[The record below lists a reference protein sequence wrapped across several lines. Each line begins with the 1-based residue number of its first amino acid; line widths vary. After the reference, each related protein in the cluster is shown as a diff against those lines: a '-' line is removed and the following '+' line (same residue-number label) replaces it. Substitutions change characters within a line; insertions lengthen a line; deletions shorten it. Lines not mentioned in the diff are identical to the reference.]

1 MLSPGDLSFSV
12 IPKSNDF
19 DKKCSIGHA
28 LKHPKNIKMSEV
40 VCTSIRRVFDQIL
53 AFAPERCHLPSLA
66 RHSHEAPVLRSSLS
80 ERSGDPVCG
89 ATEDGKAAACPD
101 PKVIY
106 LFMPVPLS

>member
-66 RHSHEAPVLRSSLS
+66 RHSHEAPVLRSSLLRRM
-80 ERSGDPVCG
+80 ERRLL
-89 ATEDGKAAACPD
+89 ALIRKLFTYLCPSPFPD
-101 PKVIY
+101 K
-106 LFMPVPLS
+106 